1 MDVASLLTP
10 PLREHLLA
18 AAGTSEHRAVGVA
31 FVQFSGT
38 DELLAS
44 AGPEAV
50 AEALDE
56 LVRNA
61 QDACARHATTF
72 LESDIGRN
80 GGKLMLVSGAP
91 GGGRD
96 VEDRILG
103 TARLIVDR
111 AFRLPLRAGVNRG
124 AVFGGDFGPDH
135 RRTYSVKGDA
145 INIAARVMGKT
156 PWGQVLAT
164 LEVVARAHVQVDV
177 REVEPFLVKGHVLPI
192 VAVAVEAVGDPVDE
206 ESTEVVATFAGRE
219 RELAAVRPALARA
232 ATGSGALVHVVAD
245 PGLGK
250 SAFVGQLCDEV
261 PDYRVVRCPSGH
273 FGGAAAYN
281 AVRRMLR
288 ELAGVDGG
296 TPRDDQVAALR
307 RLVVERCPEL
317 LVWFPLLAAVLDVA
331 VPDTDETRDLDER
344 FRVDQAGGGGGR
356 RSCDR
361 WSTTPT
367 IFLFE
372 DADEMDESSVTIV
385 AEMAEQLD
393 VRPWVLLVT
402 RSRGPGGLQPVP
414 ESPFVAV
421 ELPPLDE
428 KESLALL
435 EAWTR
440 DSPVSDTLL
449 RAIAEKAGGNPLF
462 MEALLDVARERGSVA
477 DLPDSVGAVVA
488 GQIDRLTPRDRTVL
502 RFASVLGD
510 QFALASLRTL
520 VSGQG
525 WAVDPDDLRRLDAFI
540 EPQGTD
546 TVWWRFTNA
555 VVRDAAYHGLPF
567 RLRRRMHLQAGEML
581 ERSVEDRAPVAEQ
594 LATHFF
600 EAGELSRAW
609 VHARVAGNRSRAV
622 YSYAAALDQYQR
634 AAYAAARVDGVPP
647 REIADILE
655 AQGDVADLAG
665 LSHESIAA
673 YRRAREFVR
682 DDPLALAALMTKEVA
697 LHQRVGQL
705 TTALRIIA
713 HARRLARDDSA
724 RACRVRSQLTGR
736 LAFVNHSAPK
746 HADALRWSALA
757 VDEALRSEDTVAARV
772 RLQRPGPH
780 PDGGGT
786 GGGPAVRRARPG
798 PLRGGGRP
806 ADAVAVH
813 QQPRDAGVPGGPVAA
828 RAGPLRHG
836 R

>member
-1 MDVASLLTP
+1 
-10 PLREHLLA
+10 
-18 AAGTSEHRAVGVA
+18 
-31 FVQFSGT
+31 
-38 DELLAS
+38 
-44 AGPEAV
+44 
-50 AEALDE
+50 
-56 LVRNA
+56 
-61 QDACARHATTF
+61 
-72 LESDIGRN
+72 
-80 GGKLMLVSGAP
+80 
-91 GGGRD
+91 
-96 VEDRILG
+96 
-103 TARLIVDR
+103 
-111 AFRLPLRAGVNRG
+111 
-124 AVFGGDFGPDH
+124 
-135 RRTYSVKGDA
+135 
-145 INIAARVMGKT
+145 
-156 PWGQVLAT
+156 
-164 LEVVARAHVQVDV
+164 
-177 REVEPFLVKGHVLPI
+177 
-192 VAVAVEAVGDPVDE
+192 
-206 ESTEVVATFAGRE
+206 
-219 RELAAVRPALARA
+219 
-232 ATGSGALVHVVAD
+232 
-245 PGLGK
+245 
-250 SAFVGQLCDEV
+250 
-261 PDYRVVRCPSGH
+261 
-273 FGGAAAYN
+273 
-281 AVRRMLR
+281 
-288 ELAGVDGG
+288 
-296 TPRDDQVAALR
+296 
-307 RLVVERCPEL
+307 
-317 LVWFPLLAAVLDVA
+317 
-331 VPDTDETRDLDER
+331 
-344 FRVDQAGGGGGR
+344 
-356 RSCDR
+356 
-361 WSTTPT
+361 
-367 IFLFE
+367 
-372 DADEMDESSVTIV
+372 MDESSVTIV

-393 VRPWVLLVT
+393 DRPWVLLVT

-477 DLPDSVGAVVA
+477 GLPDSVGAVVA

-634 AAYAAARVDGVPP
+634 AAYAAVRVDGVPP

-665 LSHESIAA
+665 LSRESIAA

-713 HARRLARDDSA
+713 HARRLARDDSRPRLPGPLPA
-724 RACRVRSQLTGR
+724 HRAAGVRQPQR
-736 LAFVNHSAPK
+736 AK

-757 VDEALRSEDTVAARV
+757 VDEALRSEDTVAAGV

-780 PDGGGT
+780 PDGGGKVGDRPYGELALARYEEAGDLLMQSRCINNLAMRAFLEGRWPLAQDRFAMAAEVLHRVGDTANEAVALPTTRPRRPSARAASTSPRCSSSGRT
-786 GGGPAVRRARPG
+786 GRPG
-798 PLRGGGRP
+798 SPTTSSSSR
-806 ADAVAVH
+806 
-813 QQPRDAGVPGGPVAA
+813 
-828 RAGPLRHG
+828 
-836 R
+836 